1 MFNLSLCIGFIVPII
16 SLIFGTIGDVDIST
30 PLEISGLPAISLTGT
45 SLALITFGALGR
57 FFAAY
62 INNPWIS
69 LLAGLFIIK
78 MSMEAY
84 RFIQNLTNKLKSNK
98 SYALTYEDLV
108 GQEGII
114 TLRVTAT
121 SDGTISLKDST
132 GASISY
138 VAKIKAVD
146 NMDKSYY
153 IPQGEKVVIVD
164 FDIKNKIC
172 YVEQLNKI
180 EESKRLE

>member
-1 MFNLSLCIGFIVPII
+1 
-16 SLIFGTIGDVDIST
+16 
-30 PLEISGLPAISLTGT
+30 
-45 SLALITFGALGR
+45 
-57 FFAAY
+57 
-62 INNPWIS
+62 
-69 LLAGLFIIK
+69 